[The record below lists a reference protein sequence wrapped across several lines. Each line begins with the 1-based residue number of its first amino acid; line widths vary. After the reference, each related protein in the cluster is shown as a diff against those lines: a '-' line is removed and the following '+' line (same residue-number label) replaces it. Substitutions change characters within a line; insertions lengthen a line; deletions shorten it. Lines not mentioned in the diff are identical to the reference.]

1 MTETKTIYT
10 VKSTFNSE
18 KSRQQ
23 FNKPS
28 TKSSFFSF
36 YNNTKLS
43 TDTKESSDTKTR
55 LFSKPS
61 LDENINT
68 ILTTKCSYNG
78 CDKSISSVYSTCC
91 KDHNFYVPPPQIL

>member
-1 MTETKTIYT
+1 MTETKTIYA

-36 YNNTKLS
+36 YN
-43 TDTKESSDTKTR
+43 TKESSDIKLN

-78 CDKSISSVYSTCC
+78 CDKQISSIYSTCC
-91 KDHNFYVPPPQIL
+91 KDHNFYVPPQI

>member
-1 MTETKTIYT
+1 MTETKTIYA

-36 YNNTKLS
+36 YNNTKES
-43 TDTKESSDTKTR
+43 TDTKTR

-78 CDKSISSVYSTCC
+78 CNKSITSIYSTCC